1 MIYAVVTLCAL
12 LCRDFELPHAYSS
25 QFACLRNLHTVQAQA
40 ADAMRPGERIEAI
53 ACRTGEP
60 V

>member
-12 LCRDFELPHAYSS
+12 LCHEYELPHPYSS
-25 QFACLRNLHTVQAQA
+25 QVACLRNLHTLQAQA
-40 ADAMRPGERIEAI
+40 ANAMRPGERIEAI
-53 ACRTGEP
+53 ACRRGEQ